1 MASVYVPAAD
11 ATTHVESDGNIIH
24 ASGGPN
30 GGAMRGDS
38 IAAVWPTLN
47 LIRDIYTQAA
57 SGVTVL
63 TWLSCLWDCFTA
75 FRADSYARVSFQIE
89 T

>member
-1 MASVYVPAAD
+1 
-11 ATTHVESDGNIIH
+11 
-24 ASGGPN
+24 
-30 GGAMRGDS
+30 MRGDS

-63 TWLSCLWDCFTA
+63 TWCELSLWDCFTA
-75 FRADSYARVSFQIE
+75 FRAASYARISYQIQ

>member
-1 MASVYVPAAD
+1 
-11 ATTHVESDGNIIH
+11 
-24 ASGGPN
+24 
-30 GGAMRGDS
+30 MRGDS

-63 TWLSCLWDCFTA
+63 TWLSLWDCFTA